1 MPIDSVRYYL
11 DPETGSPHIFNH
23 GVSEN
28 EVEEILS
35 KPGEDHQGAE
45 GSRIA
50 IGQTE
55 AGRVLRVIY
64 VPDPEPRSVFVITA
78 YNLRGKVLSAYR
90 RHRRKR

>member
-1 MPIDSVRYYL
+1 LPIDSVRYYL

-35 KPGEDHQGAE
+35 ND
-45 GSRIA
+45 
-50 IGQTE
+50 
-55 AGRVLRVIY
+55 
-64 VPDPEPRSVFVITA
+64 
-78 YNLRGKVLSAYR
+78 LRGKALSAYR